1 MTSELECAYVYKL
14 SIEVFFF
21 HYLFHIATK
30 TLNRGISEFIVM
42 AADAEPLEILLH
54 LPLLCEDKVLFKFV
68 LYYHKIDFLITIHSL
83 YLMLQSANQLWK
95 DFGNLSDFKFTTN
108 NSQRNILFKEFFRRR
123 LILYISPR
131 RDIHNFYS
139 LISFKYLSWLH
150 FELLETFI

>member
-1 MTSELECAYVYKL
+1 
-14 SIEVFFF
+14 
-21 HYLFHIATK
+21 
-30 TLNRGISEFIVM
+30 M

-108 NSQRNILFKEFFRRR
+108 NIQRNLLFKEFFRRR

>member
-1 MTSELECAYVYKL
+1 M
-14 SIEVFFF
+14 FFNYLWKF
-21 HYLFHIATK
+21 SFFIIYRCFLFHIATK

-54 LPLLCEDKVLFKFV
+54 LPLLCEDKVLFKFM

-95 DFGNLSDFKFTTN
+95 DFEKLSDFKFTPI
-108 NSQRNILFKEFFRRR
+108 NSQRNLLFKEFLRRI

-139 LISFKYLSWLH
+139 LISFKYL
-150 FELLETFI
+150 F